1 MNGRPLKLR
10 AKPRFY
16 SCEVEDTVPKRAFPM
31 AFRSLAGAS
40 PLRVAPRRVI
50 ISALLPLLLLARPA
64 AGNPWLL
71 LALER
76 QYPAWTDK
84 GGAPPVGIIVVGGGL
99 ATYLAALREGKAPP
113 GPGQRVVAGIA
124 LAKRFP
130 DAKLVF
136 TGGGEPSPIAAM
148 ARVGIDPARVIVE
161 ARSRNTAENAAFTSK
176 LVKPKPSE
184 RWILVTSA
192 YHMPRAIGSFPDGG
206 LRGRGLSGRLFRGCA
221 EARSAEM
228 GRDGVEGGPRPLRLS
243 SVRPD
248 RDTATGSIAI
258 DAAGGRALIHLTR
271 SA

>member
-1 MNGRPLKLR
+1 
-10 AKPRFY
+10 
-16 SCEVEDTVPKRAFPM
+16 M

-40 PLRVAPRRVI
+40 PRVAPRRVI

-64 AGNPWLL
+64 AGNPLL
-71 LALER
+71 LQALER

-192 YHMPRAIGSFPDGG
+192 YHMPRAMGSFQTAGFAVEAYPVDYFADVPKRDQPKWAEMAWKEVLG
-206 LRGRGLSGRLFRGCA
+206 LFAYHLSGRIA
-221 EARSAEM
+221 T
-228 GRDGVEGGPRPLRLS
+228 PPL
-243 SVRPD
+243 D
-248 RDTATGSIAI
+248 R
-258 DAAGGRALIHLTR
+258 
-271 SA
+271 